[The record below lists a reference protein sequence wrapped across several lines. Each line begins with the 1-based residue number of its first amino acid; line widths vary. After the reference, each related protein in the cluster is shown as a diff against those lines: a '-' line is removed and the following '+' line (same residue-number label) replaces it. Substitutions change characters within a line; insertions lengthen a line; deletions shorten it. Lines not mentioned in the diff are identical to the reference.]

1 MVEGDPNQLVV
12 LIRVDLVVVVQEVVF
27 LVPELPVKGIMVV
40 MEMVVVGLIG
50 QVVAAAVPELLELL
64 LYWVR
69 LIDLVLVEIV

>member
-69 LIDLVLVEIV
+69 LIDLVLVEMV